1 MPQLFLMGNARAPE
15 GKKKI
20 WNSVKILNWFAFST
34 HKIDLMGKIIYFTF
48 EKKSNT
54 KNIRSN
60 IRRKLRHFFTGTEK
74 PLDFNSKLQKIDKV
88 VKDKCPFNAHC
99 PMGNA
104 RATKFLKGHCPI
116 LPMPPFFLM
125 GIARVCPCPKILPV
139 KQHTAATSSGSG
151 IRVRQRLAFFRLGSN

>member
-1 MPQLFLMGNARAPE
+1 MPQLFLMGNARAARGQE
-15 GKKKI
+15 ENLKLSYNFELVCFFNSQNRFDGK
-20 WNSVKILNWFAFST
+20 NYL
-34 HKIDLMGKIIYFTF
+34 LYFQ
-48 EKKSNT
+48 KKSNT

-104 RATKFLKGHCPI
+104 RATKFLKGHCPT

-139 KQHTAATSSGSG
+139 KQH
-151 IRVRQRLAFFRLGSN
+151 